1 MYDDER
7 EIQSHASLE
16 HFANISRGPL
26 REIDNAGW
34 LAGEELALTL
44 PA

>member
-1 MYDDER
+1 MMTNAKFNLN
-7 EIQSHASLE
+7 ASLE